1 MGAMFIQG
9 ATFIIFAKCPGAT
22 FIPGATS
29 IVEWMNNMVI
39 RVVEF
44 SSGSYKIRNILCQK
58 SSHCFFIEEYQFRS
72 TIFVTDIF

>member
-44 SSGSYKIRNILCQK
+44 SSGSYKI
-58 SSHCFFIEEYQFRS
+58 
-72 TIFVTDIF
+72 